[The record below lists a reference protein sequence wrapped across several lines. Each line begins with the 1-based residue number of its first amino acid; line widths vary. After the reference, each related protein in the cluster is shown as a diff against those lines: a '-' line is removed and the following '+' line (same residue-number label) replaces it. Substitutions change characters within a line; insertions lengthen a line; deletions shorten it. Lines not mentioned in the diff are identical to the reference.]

1 VDREER
7 PDIDQIYMTVC
18 QLMTGR
24 GGWPLTIMMTADR
37 RPFFAATYIPKV
49 GRFGQ
54 IGLIELIREIRD
66 RWNNR
71 RKDLLIN
78 AERITNH
85 LVQFQRDDK
94 GNEQLDKAT
103 LREAYEAL
111 DNIFDLQNGG
121 FGIAPKFPTPHNLL
135 FLLRYWRRS
144 GAANALEM
152 VETTLKAMSLGGI
165 YDHVGFG
172 FHRYSTDPQ
181 WIVPHFEKML
191 YDQALLILAYTE
203 AYQAT
208 AKKEYALIAHQI
220 LEYILRDMTS
230 PEGGFY
236 SAEDADSEGEEGKF
250 YLWTMDELKW
260 LLDEEEYSLF
270 SKVFDIRSNGNFD
283 KGRNIL
289 SMLSSLEDAST
300 ILGIPLE
307 ALQDSFERI
316 RQKLFKFRTKR
327 IHPLKDDKILAEW
340 NGLMIAAMAR
350 ASQVLGESKYADVAS
365 KAADFILKRMRS
377 LDGRLLHR
385 YRDCAGIIANL
396 NDYAFMIWG
405 MIELYEALFDPK
417 YLNAALNLNKEMLD
431 RFWDNIQGGLF
442 FMPDDGETII
452 VRQKGTS
459 DGALP
464 SGNSVAMLNLLRLSH
479 LTGNSELE
487 EKAFDIARAFSRT
500 INQQPLSHTMFMCAL
515 DFALGPSIEV
525 VIVGNL
531 EDAETLRMLKAL
543 RSKFVP
549 NKAVLLVSG
558 EEIYKVAH
566 FTKGLAQLNGRSTA
580 YVCAG
585 YQCQLPT
592 NEPNKMLE
600 LLEGMR

>member
-1 VDREER
+1 
-7 PDIDQIYMTVC
+7 MTS
-18 QLMTGR
+18 
-24 GGWPLTIMMTADR
+24 DK

-49 GRFGQ
+49 GRFGK
-54 IGLIELIREIRD
+54 IGLIELIQEIRD

-71 RKDLLIN
+71 REDLLIN
-78 AERITNH
+78 AEKITNY
-85 LVQFQRDDK
+85 LVQTQRADK
-94 GNEQLDKAT
+94 GNEELDTAI
-103 LREAYEAL
+103 LRAAYEAL

-350 ASQVLGESKYADVAS
+350 ASQVLGESKYADAAS

-543 RSKFVP
+543 RSKFVT

>member
-1 VDREER
+1 
-7 PDIDQIYMTVC
+7 
-18 QLMTGR
+18 
-24 GGWPLTIMMTADR
+24 
-37 RPFFAATYIPKV
+37 
-49 GRFGQ
+49 
-54 IGLIELIREIRD
+54 LIELIQEIRD
-66 RWNNR
+66 GWNNR

-78 AERITNH
+78 AERITNY
-85 LVQFQRDDK
+85 LVQTQYADK
-94 GNEQLDKAT
+94 GNEELDTTT
-103 LREAYEAL
+103 LRAAYEAL
-111 DNIFDLQNGG
+111 DNIFDFQNGG
-121 FGIAPKFPTPHNLL
+121 FGTAPKFPTPHNLL
-135 FLLRYWRRS
+135 FLLRYWRRC

-181 WIVPHFEKML
+181 WGVPHFEKML

-208 AKKEYALIAHQI
+208 AKNEYAIIVHQI
-220 LEYILRDMTS
+220 LEYILRDMAS
-230 PEGGFY
+230 PDGGFY

-250 YLWTMDELKW
+250 YSWTMDELKQ
-260 LLDEEEYSLF
+260 LLDVEEFSLF
-270 SKVFDIRSNGNFD
+270 SRVFDIRNNGNFN

-300 ILGIPLE
+300 VFGISL
-307 ALQDSFERI
+307 ADLQDSFEKI
-316 RQKLFKFRTKR
+316 RQKLFKSRIKR

-350 ASQVLGESKYADVAS
+350 ASQVLDNSKYSDAAS
-365 KAADFILKRMRS
+365 KAADFILKNMRT

-405 MIELYEALFDPK
+405 MIELYEALFDLK
-417 YLNAALNLNKEMLD
+417 YLNAALDLNKEMLD
-431 RFWDNIQGGLF
+431 HFWDNIQGGLF
-442 FMPDDGETII
+442 FTPDDGEAII
-452 VRQKGTS
+452 VRQKGIS

-479 LTGNSELE
+479 LTGNSELD

-500 INQQPLSHTMFMCAL
+500 ISQQPMGHTMFMCAL
-515 DFALGPSIEV
+515 DFALGPSVEV

-531 EDAETLRMLKAL
+531 EDSETLSMLRAL
-543 RSKFVP
+543 RSKFMP
-549 NKAVLLVSG
+549 NKAVLMVSD
-558 EEIYKVAH
+558 EEIYRVAH

-580 YVCAG
+580 YICAG

-592 NEPNKMLE
+592 NDPNKMVE
-600 LLEGMR
+600 LLDGKR

>member
-1 VDREER
+1 ER

-54 IGLIELIREIRD
+54 IGLIELIQEIRD

-405 MIELYEALFDPK
+405 MIELYEALFDLK

-600 LLEGMR
+600 LLEGKR